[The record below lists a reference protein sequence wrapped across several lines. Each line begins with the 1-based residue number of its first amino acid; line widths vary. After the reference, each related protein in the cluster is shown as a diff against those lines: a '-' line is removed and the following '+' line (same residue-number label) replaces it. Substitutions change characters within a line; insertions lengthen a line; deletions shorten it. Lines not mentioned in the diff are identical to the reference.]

1 MSIRLKCIL
10 LMLLPVTC
18 GLTSIVAATYA
29 LNSLEHEYT
38 IHKHS
43 AERVLTLLAFEE
55 KITKLVKVLSSDIS
69 KNQRERERV
78 FNDLTAGI
86 KKVHGDLPVAIK
98 ENPRLAEHAKDIDE
112 LSNGFL
118 KLIDHANKFLH
129 SANDRATLDRLK
141 MGFFSLGLSARSIF
155 GDTEEAEDWLQSNS
169 MANLKRQE
177 QLFLPFL
184 LLSNLI
190 TLAATAGAIFI
201 FNRQLIDPL
210 HKLKDDI
217 ESGNLAE
224 KEEQESAQALQE
236 LQAGQILPPALRR
249 LGSKGDEIS
258 QLDQEIHDALDQ
270 IYKLN
275 QSELA
280 IVQYSGDV
288 LCSLSAN
295 CIITRVNKSCETF
308 WGYPAESLIGQSLE
322 KIIAESS
329 LSAILK
335 MLNKAKIEGGVRSVE
350 CQHLDVSGIDT
361 FFLWTIHWV
370 KEESEFLCV
379 CHDITQKHQL
389 QSLRE
394 NICATLSHDMRTPLM
409 SMSTSIELLVMKN
422 DSGSARQTAL
432 LKDSSQ
438 LAQKLIKLVTDV
450 LDWKK
455 IESGNLGLAEQQI
468 DCLALTTEAA
478 ERLESLYP
486 AISVDLVNE
495 QNSKISGDNSL
506 LARALLSIFELLVS
520 RVVRSQPFTM
530 VVRREDNPNGN
541 FACISAFL
549 PDATNEGDFSKAPPE
564 TLIDSDSIMGMNLP
578 MSFYLVENI
587 IRSHGGTIA
596 VIVDQGFIQKATVRL
611 PLSMTITG
619 EGQK

>member
-29 LNSLEHEYT
+29 LNCLEHEYT

-43 AERVLTLLAFEE
+43 AERVLNLLALEE
-55 KITKLVKVLSSDIS
+55 KISNLVQVLSNDWT
-69 KNQRERERV
+69 KDQEARESL
-78 FNDLTAGI
+78 FNNLTAEI
-86 KKVHGDLPVAIK
+86 RQNHQDLPVAVS
-98 ENPRLAEHAKDIDE
+98 ENPRLAPQAKEMDE
-112 LSNGFL
+112 LCNGFL
-118 KLIDHANKFLH
+118 KLVERAQTF
-129 SANDRATLDRLK
+129 ARTPNDTATMNRLK
-141 MGFFSLGLSARSIF
+141 MDLFSLGLTARSTF

-169 MANLKRQE
+169 IANLKHQE

-184 LLSNLI
+184 FLGNLM
-190 TLAATAGAIFI
+190 TLAATAAAILI
-201 FNRQLIDPL
+201 FNRQLIEPL
-210 HKLKDDI
+210 HKLKEQI
-217 ESGNLAE
+217 EGGNLAQQE
-224 KEEQESAQALQE
+224 AQEEEQEQE
-236 LQAGQILPPALRR
+236 NELPAKLRR

-258 QLDQEIHDALDQ
+258 RLNQEIQTALEE
-270 IYKLN
+270 IYELN

-288 LCSLSAN
+288 LCSLN
-295 CIITRVNKSCETF
+295 TNGIFTRVNKSCETF
-308 WGYPAESLIGQSLE
+308 WGYPADSLVGQSLE
-322 KIIAESS
+322 QIIAESS
-329 LSAILK
+329 LPAILK
-335 MLNKAKIEGGVRSVE
+335 MLNKAKIEGGVRSLE

-370 KEESEFLCV
+370 KEEGEFLCV

-409 SMSTSIELLVMKN
+409 SMSTSIELLLMKN
-422 DSGSARQTAL
+422 SGDSPRQVTL

-438 LAQKLIKLVTDV
+438 LAQKLTKLVTDV

-455 IESGNLGLAEQQI
+455 IESGNLGLTELEI
-468 DCLALTTEAA
+468 DCLKLTTEVA
-478 ERLESLYP
+478 ERLETLYP
-486 AISVDLVNE
+486 VISIDLVNE

-506 LARALLSIFELLVS
+506 LERAFLSIFELLIS
-520 RVVRSQPFTM
+520 RVVRSQQLTM
-530 VVRREDNPNGN
+530 VVKREAKQKQS

-549 PDATNEGDFSKAPPE
+549 PDATNDGDFSKAPAE
-564 TLIDSDSIMGMNLP
+564 QLIDSDSIMAMNLP

-587 IRSHGGTIA
+587 IRNHGGTIA

-611 PLSMTITG
+611 PIRSEVQL
-619 EGQK
+619 

>member
-29 LNSLEHEYT
+29 LNCLEHEYT

-43 AERVLTLLAFEE
+43 AERVLNLLALEE
-55 KITKLVKVLSSDIS
+55 KISKLVQVLSTDWT
-69 KNQRERERV
+69 KNKEARESL
-78 FNDLTAGI
+78 FNNLTAAI
-86 KKVHGDLPVAIK
+86 RQNHADLPTAVN
-98 ENPRLAEHAKDIDE
+98 ENPRLAPQAKEMDE
-112 LSNGFL
+112 LCNGFL
-118 KLIDHANKFLH
+118 KLVERAQTF
-129 SANDRATLDRLK
+129 ARTPNDAATMDRLK
-141 MGFFSLGLSARSIF
+141 MDLFSLGLTARSTF

-169 MANLKRQE
+169 IANLKQQE

-184 LLSNLI
+184 ILSNLI
-190 TLAATAGAIFI
+190 TLAATAAAIVI
-201 FNRQLIDPL
+201 FNRQLIVPL
-210 HKLKDDI
+210 HKLREQLEGDD
-217 ESGNLAE
+217 LVH
-224 KEEQESAQALQE
+224 KEEQQEQESE
-236 LQAGQILPPALRR
+236 LPAKLRR

-258 QLDQEIHDALDQ
+258 RLNQEIQTALEE
-270 IYKLN
+270 IYELN

-288 LCSLSAN
+288 LCSLN
-295 CIITRVNKSCETF
+295 TNGIFTRVNKSCETF
-308 WGYPAESLIGQSLE
+308 WGYPADSLVGQSLE
-322 KIIAESS
+322 QIIAESS
-329 LSAILK
+329 LPSILK
-335 MLNKAKIEGGVRSVE
+335 MLNKAKIEGGVRSLE

-370 KEESEFLCV
+370 KEEGEFLCV

-409 SMSTSIELLVMKN
+409 SMSTSIELLLMKN
-422 DSGSARQTAL
+422 SGDSPRQIAL

-438 LAQKLIKLVTDV
+438 LAQKLTKLVTDV

-455 IESGNLGLAEQQI
+455 IESGNLGLTELEI
-468 DCLALTTEAA
+468 DCLRLTTEVA
-478 ERLESLYP
+478 ERLETLYP
-486 AISVDLVNE
+486 VISIDLVNE
-495 QNSKISGDNSL
+495 QNSKINGDNSL
-506 LARALLSIFELLVS
+506 LERAFLSIFELLVS
-520 RVVRSQPFTM
+520 RVVRSQQLTM
-530 VVRREDNPNGN
+530 VVKREAKRNQS

-549 PDATNEGDFSKAPPE
+549 PDATNDGDFSKAPAE
-564 TLIDSDSIMGMNLP
+564 QLIDSDSIMAMNLP

-587 IRSHGGTIA
+587 IRNHGGTIA

-611 PLSMTITG
+611 PIRSEVPL
-619 EGQK
+619 

>member
-1 MSIRLKCIL
+1 
-10 LMLLPVTC
+10 MLLPVTC

-29 LNSLEHEYT
+29 LNSLEHEHT

-43 AERVLTLLAFEE
+43 EERVLALLAFEE
-55 KITKLVKVLSSDIS
+55 KISTVVKVLSGDLN
-69 KNQRERERV
+69 KNAEERARV
-78 FNDLTAGI
+78 FYDLTAGI
-86 KKVHGDLPVAIK
+86 KKVRDDLPLAIK

-112 LSNGFL
+112 LTNSFL
-118 KLIDHANKFLH
+118 KLIEHGHKFLH
-129 SANDRATLDRLK
+129 SRDDRTTIERLR
-141 MGFFSLGLSARSIF
+141 MGFFSICLSARSIF

-201 FNRQLIDPL
+201 FNRQLIVPL
-210 HKLKDDI
+210 HKLKADI
-217 ESGNLAE
+217 ESGGLEEVQENA
-224 KEEQESAQALQE
+224 EQESDEIRQA
-236 LQAGQILPPALRR
+236 LPPALRR
-249 LGSKGDEIS
+249 LASKGDEIS

-308 WGYPAESLIGQSLE
+308 WGYPAASLIGQSLE
-322 KIIAESS
+322 NIIAESS

-335 MLNKAKIEGGVRSVE
+335 MLNKVKLEGGVRSVE
-350 CQHLDVSGIDT
+350 CQHIDVSGIDT

-370 KEESEFLCV
+370 KDEGEFLCV

-422 DSGSARQTAL
+422 VSSSARQAAL

-455 IESGNLGLAEQQI
+455 IESGNLGLKEQEI

-495 QNSKISGDNSL
+495 QNSKISGDNTL
-506 LARALLSIFELLVS
+506 LARSLLSIFELLVS
-520 RVVRSQPFTM
+520 RVVRSQQLTM
-530 VVRREDNPNGN
+530 IVKQEANQKETV
-541 FACISAFL
+541 ACISAFL
-549 PDATNEGDFSKAPPE
+549 PDATNDGDFSKAPPE
-564 TLIDSDSIMGMNLP
+564 KIIDSDSIMAMNLP

-587 IRSHGGTIA
+587 IKSHGGTIA
-596 VIVDQGFIQKATVRL
+596 VIADQGFIQKATVRL
-611 PLSMTITG
+611 PTSFSITS
-619 EGQK
+619 EGQT

>member
-29 LNSLEHEYT
+29 LNCLEHEYT

-43 AERVLTLLAFEE
+43 AERVLNLLALEE
-55 KITKLVKVLSSDIS
+55 KISNLVQVLSNDWT
-69 KNQRERERV
+69 KDQEARESL
-78 FNDLTAGI
+78 FNSLTAEI
-86 KKVHGDLPVAIK
+86 RQNHQDLPVAVS
-98 ENPRLAEHAKDIDE
+98 ENPRLAPQAKEMDE
-112 LSNGFL
+112 LCNGFL
-118 KLIDHANKFLH
+118 KLVERAQTFVRTP
-129 SANDRATLDRLK
+129 NDTATMNRLK
-141 MGFFSLGLSARSIF
+141 MDLFSLGLTARSTF

-169 MANLKRQE
+169 IANLKHQE

-184 LLSNLI
+184 ILGNLM
-190 TLAATAGAIFI
+190 TLAATAAAILI
-201 FNRQLIDPL
+201 FNRQLIEPL
-210 HKLKDDI
+210 HKLKEQI
-217 ESGNLAE
+217 EGGNLAQE
-224 KEEQESAQALQE
+224 EEQEQE
-236 LQAGQILPPALRR
+236 SEMPAKLRR
-249 LGSKGDEIS
+249 LGSKGDEIAR
-258 QLDQEIHDALDQ
+258 LNQEIQTALEE
-270 IYKLN
+270 IYELN

-288 LCSLSAN
+288 LCSLN
-295 CIITRVNKSCETF
+295 TNGIFTRVNKSCETF
-308 WGYPAESLIGQSLE
+308 WGYPADSLVGQSLE
-322 KIIAESS
+322 QIIAESS
-329 LSAILK
+329 LPAILK
-335 MLNKAKIEGGVRSVE
+335 MLNKAKIEGGVRSLE

-370 KEESEFLCV
+370 KEEGEFLCV

-409 SMSTSIELLVMKN
+409 SMSTSIELLLMKN
-422 DSGSARQTAL
+422 SGDSPRQAAL

-438 LAQKLIKLVTDV
+438 LAQKLTKLVTDV

-455 IESGNLGLAEQQI
+455 IESGNLGLTEIEI
-468 DCLALTTEAA
+468 DCLRLTTEVA
-478 ERLESLYP
+478 ERLETLYP
-486 AISVDLVNE
+486 VISIDLVNE

-506 LARALLSIFELLVS
+506 LERALLSIFELLIS
-520 RVVRSQPFTM
+520 RVVRSQQLTM
-530 VVRREDNPNGN
+530 VVKREAKGKQN

-549 PDATNEGDFSKAPPE
+549 PDATNDGDFSNAPAE
-564 TLIDSDSIMGMNLP
+564 QLIDSDSIMAMNLP

-587 IRSHGGTIA
+587 IRNHGGTIA

-611 PLSMTITG
+611 PIRSEVPL
-619 EGQK
+619 

>member
-55 KITKLVKVLSSDIS
+55 KITKLVKVLSGDFS
-69 KNQRERERV
+69 KNAEERARV

-86 KKVHGDLPVAIK
+86 KKVHGDLPDAIR

-118 KLIDHANKFLH
+118 KLIEHAHKSLH
-129 SANDRATLDRLK
+129 SPNDKEILNQLK
-141 MGFFSLGLSARSIF
+141 MGFFSLGLTARSIF

-184 LLSNLI
+184 LLGNLI

-201 FNRQLIDPL
+201 FNRQLIVPL

-217 ESGNLAE
+217 ESGGLEEVQENAE
-224 KEEQESAQALQE
+224 QDSDEKRQA
-236 LQAGQILPPALRR
+236 LPPALRR

-258 QLDQEIHDALDQ
+258 LLDQKIHDALDQ

-275 QSELA
+275 QAELA

-295 CIITRVNKSCETF
+295 CVITRVNKSCETF
-308 WGYPAESLIGQSLE
+308 WGYPAASLIGLSLE

-370 KEESEFLCV
+370 KEEGEFLCV

-422 DSGSARQTAL
+422 VSSSAQQAVL

-455 IESGNLGLAEQQI
+455 IESGNLGLTEQEI

-486 AISVDLVNE
+486 VISVDLVNE

-506 LARALLSIFELLVS
+506 LTRALLSIFELLIS
-520 RVVRSQPFTM
+520 RVVRSQPLTI
-530 VVRREDNPNGN
+530 VVRREARPKGI
-541 FACISAFL
+541 FASISAFL
-549 PDATNEGDFSKAPPE
+549 PDATNDGDFSKAPPE
-564 TLIDSDSIMGMNLP
+564 EFIDSDSIMAMNLP

-587 IRSHGGTIA
+587 IRSHGGNIS

-611 PLSMTITG
+611 PITTAVNG
-619 EGQK
+619 ERQN

>member
-29 LNSLEHEYT
+29 LNCLEHEYT

-43 AERVLTLLAFEE
+43 AERVLNLLALEE
-55 KITKLVKVLSSDIS
+55 KISNLVQVLSNDWT
-69 KNQRERERV
+69 KDQEARESL
-78 FNDLTAGI
+78 FNNLTAAI
-86 KKVHGDLPVAIK
+86 RQNHQDLPVAVS
-98 ENPRLAEHAKDIDE
+98 ENPRLAPQAKEMDE
-112 LSNGFL
+112 LCNGFL
-118 KLIDHANKFLH
+118 KLVERAQTF
-129 SANDRATLDRLK
+129 ARTPNDTATMNRLK
-141 MGFFSLGLSARSIF
+141 MDLFSLGLTARSTF

-169 MANLKRQE
+169 IANLKHQE

-184 LLSNLI
+184 FLGNLM
-190 TLAATAGAIFI
+190 TLAATAAAILI
-201 FNRQLIDPL
+201 FNRQLIEPL
-210 HKLKDDI
+210 HKLKEQI
-217 ESGNLAE
+217 EGGNLAQQE
-224 KEEQESAQALQE
+224 AQKEEEEQENE
-236 LQAGQILPPALRR
+236 LPAKLRR

-258 QLDQEIHDALDQ
+258 RLNQEIQTALEE
-270 IYKLN
+270 IYELN

-288 LCSLSAN
+288 LCSLN
-295 CIITRVNKSCETF
+295 TNGIFTRVNKSCETF
-308 WGYPAESLIGQSLE
+308 WGYPADSLVGQSLE
-322 KIIAESS
+322 QIIAESS
-329 LSAILK
+329 LPAILK
-335 MLNKAKIEGGVRSVE
+335 MLNKAKIEGGVRSLE

-370 KEESEFLCV
+370 KEEGEFLCV

-409 SMSTSIELLVMKN
+409 SMSTSIELLLMKN
-422 DSGSARQTAL
+422 SGDSPRQVTL

-438 LAQKLIKLVTDV
+438 LAQKLTKLVTDV

-455 IESGNLGLAEQQI
+455 IESGNLGLTELEI
-468 DCLALTTEAA
+468 DCLKLTTEVA
-478 ERLESLYP
+478 ERLETLYP
-486 AISVDLVNE
+486 VISIDLVNE

-506 LARALLSIFELLVS
+506 LERAFLSIFELLIS
-520 RVVRSQPFTM
+520 RVVRSQQLTM
-530 VVRREDNPNGN
+530 VVKREAKQKQS

-549 PDATNEGDFSKAPPE
+549 PDATNDGDFSKAPAE
-564 TLIDSDSIMGMNLP
+564 QLIDSDSIMAMNLP

-587 IRSHGGTIA
+587 IRNHGGTIA

-611 PLSMTITG
+611 PIRSEVQL
-619 EGQK
+619 

>member
-55 KITKLVKVLSSDIS
+55 KITQLVKVVSIDLGRNQQATESLFSS
-69 KNQRERERV
+69 
-78 FNDLTAGI
+78 LTAGI
-86 KKVHGDLPVAIK
+86 KKMHADMPIAVS
-98 ENPRLAEHAKDIDE
+98 ENPRLSVHAQDIDE
-112 LSNGFL
+112 ICSNFL
-118 KLIDHANKFLH
+118 KLVEQCHKFL
-129 SANDRATLDRLK
+129 STPDDMATMNRLK
-141 MGFFSLGLSARSIF
+141 MGLFSLALTARSIF
-155 GDTEEAEDWLQSNS
+155 GDNEEAEDWLQSNS

-201 FNRQLIDPL
+201 FNRQLIVPL

-217 ESGNLAE
+217 ESGNLNE
-224 KEEQESAQALQE
+224 EEQESTQPMQAQPV
-236 LQAGQILPPALRR
+236 LPPALRR
-249 LGSKGDEIS
+249 LGAKGDEIA
-258 QLDQEIHDALDQ
+258 QLDQEIHDVLEQ

-370 KEESEFLCV
+370 KEEGEFLCV

-389 QSLRE
+389 QRLRE

-422 DSGSARQTAL
+422 VSNSARQTAL

-438 LAQKLIKLVTDV
+438 LAQKLIKLVSDV

-455 IESGNLGLAEQQI
+455 IESGNLGLTEQQI

-495 QNSKISGDNSL
+495 RNSKINGDNSL

-520 RVVRSQPFTM
+520 RVVRSQPLTM
-530 VVRREDNPNGN
+530 VVRREDSPRGS

-549 PDATNEGDFSKAPPE
+549 PDATNDGDFSKAPPE

-611 PLSMTITG
+611 PISITG
-619 EGQK
+619 EGQP

>member
-29 LNSLEHEYT
+29 LNCLEHEYT

-43 AERVLTLLAFEE
+43 AERVLNLLALEE
-55 KITKLVKVLSSDIS
+55 KISNLVQVLSSDWTKDQEAKEALFDS
-69 KNQRERERV
+69 
-78 FNDLTAGI
+78 LTAAI
-86 KKVHGDLPVAIK
+86 QQNHKDLPVAVS
-98 ENPRLAEHAKDIDE
+98 ENPRLAPHAKEMDE
-112 LSNGFL
+112 LCNDFL
-118 KLIDHANKFLH
+118 KLIERAH
-129 SANDRATLDRLK
+129 SFVRTTYDGATMDRLK
-141 MGFFSLGLSARSIF
+141 MDLFSLGLSARSIF

-169 MANLKRQE
+169 IANLKHQE

-184 LLSNLI
+184 IFGNLI
-190 TLAATAGAIFI
+190 TLAATAAAILI
-201 FNRQLIDPL
+201 FNRQLIVPL
-210 HKLKDDI
+210 HKLKEQI
-217 ESGNLAE
+217 EGGNLAAQKKQE
-224 KEEQESAQALQE
+224 DEQEQESE
-236 LQAGQILPPALRR
+236 LPAKLRR

-258 QLDQEIHDALDQ
+258 RLNQEIQTALEE
-270 IYKLN
+270 IYELN

-288 LCSLSAN
+288 LCSLN
-295 CIITRVNKSCETF
+295 TNGIFTRVNKSCETF
-308 WGYPAESLIGQSLE
+308 WGYPADSLVGQSLE
-322 KIIAESS
+322 QIIAESS
-329 LSAILK
+329 LPAILK
-335 MLNKAKIEGGVRSVE
+335 MLNKAKIEGGVRSLE

-370 KEESEFLCV
+370 KEEGEFLCV

-409 SMSTSIELLVMKN
+409 SMSTSIELLLMKN
-422 DSGSARQTAL
+422 SGDSPRQAAL

-438 LAQKLIKLVTDV
+438 LAQKLTKLVTDV

-455 IESGNLGLAEQQI
+455 IESGNLGLTELEI
-468 DCLALTTEAA
+468 DCLRLTTEVA
-478 ERLESLYP
+478 ERLETLYP
-486 AISVDLVNE
+486 VISIDLVNE

-506 LARALLSIFELLVS
+506 LERAFLSIFELLIS
-520 RVVRSQPFTM
+520 RVVRSQQLTM
-530 VVRREDNPNGN
+530 VVKREAKQKQS

-549 PDATNEGDFSKAPPE
+549 PDATNDGDFSKAPAE
-564 TLIDSDSIMGMNLP
+564 QLIDSDSIMAMNLP

-587 IRSHGGTIA
+587 IRNHGGTIA

-611 PLSMTITG
+611 PIGSEVPL
-619 EGQK
+619 

>member
-29 LNSLEHEYT
+29 LNCLEHEYT

-43 AERVLTLLAFEE
+43 AERVLALLAFEE
-55 KITKLVKVLSSDIS
+55 KITKLVKVLSGDLN
-69 KNQRERERV
+69 KNGEERARV
-78 FNDLTAGI
+78 FYDLTAGI
-86 KKVHGDLPVAIK
+86 KKVRDDLPIAIK
-98 ENPRLAEHAKDIDE
+98 ENPRLSAHAKDIDE
-112 LSNGFL
+112 LTNSFL
-118 KLIDHANKFLH
+118 KLIEHGHKFLH
-129 SANDRATLDRLK
+129 SRDDRETIERLR
-141 MGFFSLGLSARSIF
+141 MGFFSICLGARSIF

-177 QLFLPFL
+177 QQFLPFL

-190 TLAATAGAIFI
+190 TLTATASAIYI
-201 FNRQLIDPL
+201 FNRQLILPL
-210 HKLKDDI
+210 HKLREDI
-217 ESGNLAE
+217 ESGSHKQEQEN
-224 KEEQESAQALQE
+224 EEQDSEE
-236 LQAGQILPPALRR
+236 IGQSLPPALKR
-249 LGSKGDEIS
+249 LGTKGDEIS
-258 QLDQEIHDALDQ
+258 RLDQEIHDALEQ

-308 WGYPAESLIGQSLE
+308 WGYPADSLIGLSLE
-322 KIIAESS
+322 NIIAETSI
-329 LSAILK
+329 APILK

-350 CQHLDVSGIDT
+350 CQHLDASGIDT

-370 KEESEFLCV
+370 KEEGEFLCV

-409 SMSTSIELLVMKN
+409 SMATSIELLVMKN
-422 DSGSARQTAL
+422 VSNSARQAAL

-455 IESGNLGLAEQQI
+455 IESGNLGLKEQLI
-468 DCLALTTEAA
+468 DCLALATETA

-486 AISVDLVNE
+486 AISVDLINE
-495 QNSKISGDNSL
+495 QNSKISGDSAL
-506 LARALLSIFELLVS
+506 LARSLLSIFELLVS
-520 RVVRSQPFTM
+520 RVVRGQQLTM
-530 VVRREDNPNGN
+530 IVKQEAKQKETV
-541 FACISAFL
+541 ACISAFL
-549 PDATNEGDFSKAPPE
+549 PDATNDGDFSKAPPE
-564 TLIDSDSIMGMNLP
+564 KIIDSDSIMAMNLP

-587 IRSHGGTIA
+587 IKSHGGTIA
-596 VIVDQGFIQKATVRL
+596 VIEDQGFIQKATVRL
-611 PLSMTITG
+611 PLAIGITG

>member
-29 LNSLEHEYT
+29 LNCLEHEYT

-43 AERVLTLLAFEE
+43 AERVLNLLALEE
-55 KITKLVKVLSSDIS
+55 KVSKLVQVLSNDWT
-69 KNQRERERV
+69 KDQEARESL
-78 FNDLTAGI
+78 FNNLTAAI
-86 KKVHGDLPVAIK
+86 RQNHQDLPVAVS
-98 ENPRLAEHAKDIDE
+98 ENPRLAPQAKEMDE
-112 LSNGFL
+112 LCNGFL
-118 KLIDHANKFLH
+118 KLVERAQTFVRTP
-129 SANDRATLDRLK
+129 NDTATMNRLK
-141 MGFFSLGLSARSIF
+141 MDLFSLGLTARSTF

-169 MANLKRQE
+169 IANLKHQE

-184 LLSNLI
+184 FLGNLM
-190 TLAATAGAIFI
+190 TLAATAAAILI
-201 FNRQLIDPL
+201 FNRQLIEPL
-210 HKLKDDI
+210 HKLKEQI
-217 ESGNLAE
+217 EGGNLAQQE
-224 KEEQESAQALQE
+224 AQEEEQEQE
-236 LQAGQILPPALRR
+236 SEMPAKLRR
-249 LGSKGDEIS
+249 LGSKGDEIAR
-258 QLDQEIHDALDQ
+258 LNQEIQTALEE
-270 IYKLN
+270 IYELN

-288 LCSLSAN
+288 LCSLN
-295 CIITRVNKSCETF
+295 TNGIFTRVNKSCETF
-308 WGYPAESLIGQSLE
+308 WGYPADSLVGQSLE
-322 KIIAESS
+322 QIIAESS
-329 LSAILK
+329 LPAILK
-335 MLNKAKIEGGVRSVE
+335 MLNKAKIEGGVRSLE

-370 KEESEFLCV
+370 KEEGEFLCV

-409 SMSTSIELLVMKN
+409 SMSTSIELLLMKN
-422 DSGSARQTAL
+422 SGDSPRQVTL

-438 LAQKLIKLVTDV
+438 LAQKLTKLVTDV

-455 IESGNLGLAEQQI
+455 IESGNLGLTEIEI
-468 DCLALTTEAA
+468 DCLRLTTEVA
-478 ERLESLYP
+478 ERLETLYP
-486 AISVDLVNE
+486 VISIDLVNE

-506 LARALLSIFELLVS
+506 LERAFLSIFELLIS
-520 RVVRSQPFTM
+520 RVVRSQQLTM
-530 VVRREDNPNGN
+530 VVKREAKQKQN

-549 PDATNEGDFSKAPPE
+549 PDATNDGDFSKAPAE
-564 TLIDSDSIMGMNLP
+564 QLIDSDSIMAMNLP

-587 IRSHGGTIA
+587 IRNHGGTIA

-611 PLSMTITG
+611 PIRSEVPL
-619 EGQK
+619 

>member
-29 LNSLEHEYT
+29 LNCLEHEYT

-43 AERVLTLLAFEE
+43 AERVLNLLALEE
-55 KITKLVKVLSSDIS
+55 KISNLVQVLSNDWT
-69 KNQRERERV
+69 KDQEARESL
-78 FNDLTAGI
+78 FNNLTAAI
-86 KKVHGDLPVAIK
+86 RQNHQDLPVAVS
-98 ENPRLAEHAKDIDE
+98 ENPRLAPQAKEMDE
-112 LSNGFL
+112 LCNGFL
-118 KLIDHANKFLH
+118 KLVERAQTF
-129 SANDRATLDRLK
+129 ARTPNDTATMNRLK
-141 MGFFSLGLSARSIF
+141 MDLFSLGLTARSTF

-169 MANLKRQE
+169 IANLKHQE

-184 LLSNLI
+184 FLGNLM
-190 TLAATAGAIFI
+190 TLAATAAAILI
-201 FNRQLIDPL
+201 FNRQLIEPL
-210 HKLKDDI
+210 HKLKEQI
-217 ESGNLAE
+217 EGGNLAQQE
-224 KEEQESAQALQE
+224 AQKEEEEQENE
-236 LQAGQILPPALRR
+236 LPAKLRR

-258 QLDQEIHDALDQ
+258 RLNQEIQTALEE
-270 IYKLN
+270 ICELN

-288 LCSLSAN
+288 LCSLN
-295 CIITRVNKSCETF
+295 TNGIFTRVNKSCETF
-308 WGYPAESLIGQSLE
+308 WGYPADSLVGQSLE
-322 KIIAESS
+322 QIIAESS
-329 LSAILK
+329 LPAILK
-335 MLNKAKIEGGVRSVE
+335 MLNKAKIEGGVRSLE

-370 KEESEFLCV
+370 KEEGEFLCV

-409 SMSTSIELLVMKN
+409 SMSTSIELLLMKN
-422 DSGSARQTAL
+422 SGDSPRQVTL

-438 LAQKLIKLVTDV
+438 LAQKLTKLVTDV

-455 IESGNLGLAEQQI
+455 IESGNLGLTELEI
-468 DCLALTTEAA
+468 DCLKLTTEVA
-478 ERLESLYP
+478 ERLETLYP
-486 AISVDLVNE
+486 VISIDLVNE

-506 LARALLSIFELLVS
+506 LERAFLSIFELLIS
-520 RVVRSQPFTM
+520 RVVRSQQLTM
-530 VVRREDNPNGN
+530 VVKREAKQKQS

-549 PDATNEGDFSKAPPE
+549 PDATNDGDFSKAPAE
-564 TLIDSDSIMGMNLP
+564 QLIDSDSIMAMNLP

-587 IRSHGGTIA
+587 IRNHGGTIA

-611 PLSMTITG
+611 PIRSEVQL
-619 EGQK
+619 